1 MSKHQSAVAAVHR
14 DDNLFDA
21 EHLEF
26 AFSDQLRA
34 TFDPE
39 QGAMWLRW
47 NPKPRPCFNRHL
59 LSALNEYSRLL
70 ETKGGA
76 IEHSGRTYTVGSSIL
91 TSGVRG
97 VFHLGGDLDLITTLI
112 DQRNRT
118 GLTEYGLACA
128 ELVYRN
134 YTCYGLPITTISLV
148 QGQCLGGGFEAALS
162 SLVVIAERSA
172 RFGFPEPMYNLFP
185 AMGAVSCVRR
195 RTEDEAFADELISK
209 AKIYSAEEM
218 LKWGLIDAVVDD
230 GKGPAAVQEYLRN
243 EKEVTRFIYR
253 ARRARWPLRREE
265 LRDIVTRWVDKALSL
280 NPRDLKLMGRIVAR
294 QDSLV

>member
-1 MSKHQSAVAAVHR
+1 MSKHQSAVAAVLR
-14 DDNLFDA
+14 DENLFDTD
-21 EHLEF
+21 HIEF

-47 NPKPRPCFNRHL
+47 NPKPRPCFNLQL
-59 LSALNEYSRLL
+59 LASLNEYSRLL
-70 ETKGGA
+70 EAKGGV
-76 IEHSGRTYTVGSSIL
+76 IEHNGRTYTVGSSIL

-97 VFHLGGDLDLITTLI
+97 FFNLGGDLDLITTLI
-112 DQRNRT
+112 DERNRAR
-118 GLTEYGLACA
+118 LMEYGLACA
-128 ELVYRN
+128 DLVYRN
-134 YTCYGLPITTISLV
+134 YTCYGLPITTVSLV

-172 RFGFPEPMYNLFP
+172 RFGFPERMYNMFP

-195 RTEDEAFADELISK
+195 RTEDKEFADELISS
-209 AKIYSAEEM
+209 ARIYSAEEM
-218 LKWGLIDAVVDD
+218 LEKGLIDAVVED
-230 GKGPAAVQEYLRN
+230 GEGPAAVQEYLSN

-265 LRDIVTRWVDKALSL
+265 LHDMVTKWVDKALSL
-280 NPRDLKLMGRIVAR
+280 NPRDLRLMGRIVAR